1 MKEHTGLLIFCALVL
16 SMAAATIATNRHIKK
31 NGGQVETI
39 FNTPIKEIF
48 ETK

>member
-1 MKEHTGLLIFCALVL
+1 MKDQTPIIILFALVI
-16 SMAAATIATNRHIKK
+16 SMTVTQLAVNHHIKK